1 MGPGMDKD
9 FKEQLDDF
17 ERKMAQHR
25 TKIREHAQEAQE
37 QVEQAEQRERDSGK
51 TIRALGNVTDPRR
64 QAAGHRGADR

>member
-1 MGPGMDKD
+1 
-9 FKEQLDDF
+9 
-17 ERKMAQHR
+17 MAQHR

-51 TIRALGNVTDPRR
+51 TNRALGNVADPRR